1 MMKKCLTTALMTIL
15 ALVVIT
21 GNVYAAVA
29 SISASNSEIKQG
41 DTVNVIVSFGQNVSA
56 AQFNLSYDTNQL
68 EYVSYS
74 CGGSGIKEYSSSAKK
89 FGYAATKADISS
101 VSFKFKT
108 KTLGDAKVSIH
119 NLEISTD
126 TQTQV
131 PASIGRSEISIKVK
145 KASTSQT
152 TSQTNN
158 KNNNSNKNEKPSDVN
173 QPDNNQVEEPT
184 TPVESAP
191 NALISL
197 SRKGVTTFKDNI
209 SDVMIKALPIAI
221 DIQTVLEV
229 NLITEDD
236 EEYDKISTILRK
248 VEGNRKCYS
257 INLLKDGEIIEPNG
271 YVTVCIPIPDDYNK
285 ERVDVYSINE
295 EDESY
300 KLVSG
305 KIQEDYYTFTANH
318 LSTYALVEDPE
329 PIVETNTSADK
340 TDEKILEIMH
350 NLVWFFT
357 NLNVLYAIIAILI
370 VIIIIILFVK
380 SKKSK
385 CN

>member
-1 MMKKCLTTALMTIL
+1 MMKKCLITALMTLL

-29 SISASNSEIKQG
+29 SISASNSEIKLG

-56 AQFNLSYDTNQL
+56 AQFNLSYDNNQL

-152 TSQTNN
+152 TNQT
-158 KNNNSNKNEKPSDVN
+158 NNNSNKNKNEKPSNDN
-173 QPDNNQVEEPT
+173 QPDDNQVEEPT
-184 TPVESAP
+184 TPVDLAP
-191 NALISL
+191 DALISL

-209 SDVMIKALPIAI
+209 SDVMIKALPIAL

-229 NLITEDD
+229 NIITEDD

-248 VEGNRKCYS
+248 VEGNKKCYS

-271 YVTVCIPIPDDYNK
+271 YVTVCIPIPAEYNK

-329 PIVETNTSADK
+329 PTVTTNTSTDK
-340 TDEKILEIMH
+340 TDEKVLEIMH

-357 NLNVLYAIIAILI
+357 NLNVLYAIIGILI
-370 VIIIIILFVK
+370 VIIIIILIVK
-380 SKKSK
+380 SRKSK
-385 CN
+385 RN